1 MLVPWLVNGSTIRRI
16 PNAELGGHF
25 MVFRIE
31 TAKREVIVAEGMSAE
46 TFVDNVSRRRF
57 DIFAEYE
64 ATYGGQG
71 GASEELPEQRAM
83 SAGQVLLSIRARIA
97 RRVKVVAGRATEA
110 A

>member
-31 TAKREVIVAEGMSAE
+31 TAKREVIVAEGMPAE
-46 TFVDNVSRRRF
+46 TFV
-57 DIFAEYE
+57 
-64 ATYGGQG
+64 

-83 SAGQVLLSIRARIA
+83 CAGQVPLSIRARIA